1 MKIYRNILFAAGV
14 MLLTVLCSPAEVHD
28 VPDVFPDDGSAGQT
42 GEVKDPYKVSARKNA
57 TSDKWETYDAYTVE
71 CIDGFVPYSQEEPEL
86 DEYGGWKVGEAVP
99 TGYFTVR
106 QWLGRWWFFTPAGN
120 PFISKGVA
128 VFSTGGSD
136 RQKQALAEK
145 FQNESNWAKT
155 ESARLKGLGFN
166 SLGAWSSLGNIKN
179 RKRIPYTVI
188 VSPMGALNGEI
199 KASGEEKEA
208 YDAAGWEGYPYDF
221 AMVFHEKFTQ
231 EYVESKMASLADYA
245 NDPYCMGIFTDNEIP
260 WKDYALDRCLEKWP
274 ASHVNHQK
282 AQQWLDARKGKTGAT
297 LAEATDEDRRAFIAY
312 CFEEYLKKV
321 TAAIDKLAPNIPY
334 LGCRFNQW
342 NYELKNDEM
351 FKVAGKYMD
360 VISINHYQKWEPDQ
374 QFCQAWTS
382 WSGRPFVIT
391 EFYTKGEDSGLP
403 NNTGAG
409 WNVPTQQDRGYFYQN
424 FVNGLLKSGNC
435 VGWHWF
441 TYMDNDPEN
450 MNTDPSNRDSN
461 KGMVTWDFE
470 PYIPLQDNMKQMN
483 ENVYWLARFYDG
495 NPAGEN

>member
-1 MKIYRNILFAAGV
+1 MDRLLLFSPGPVMVKENVRNALLHRDICHRSREFEGLFARLQEKICKLFQADGSYCSV
-14 MLLTVLCSPAEVHD
+14 VVSGSGTAANETVLSSIFARPEDAVLLISNGVFGERLEEIITKYKIPLVKVDTPWAEY
-28 VPDVFPDDGSAGQT
+28 PDLAQ
-42 GEVKDPYKVSARKNA
+42 
-57 TSDKWETYDAYTVE
+57 VE
-71 CIDGFVPYSQEEPEL
+71 
-86 DEYGGWKVGEAVP
+86 
-99 TGYFTVR
+99 
-106 QWLGRWWFFTPAGN
+106 
-120 PFISKGVA
+120 
-128 VFSTGGSD
+128 
-136 RQKQALAEK
+136 QALKDHPEVTA
-145 FQNESNWAKT
+145 
-155 ESARLKGLGFN
+155 
-166 SLGAWSSLGNIKN
+166 
-179 RKRIPYTVI
+179 V
-188 VSPMGALNGEI
+188 
-199 KASGEEKEA
+199 
-208 YDAAGWEGYPYDF
+208 

-360 VISINHYQKWEPDQ
+360 VISINHYQKWDPDQ

-461 KGMVTWDFE
+461 KGMVTWNFE